1 MKQSVFCGFLSWAVS
16 AGRQEPPKSL
26 VIDTAHRM
34 ITLRSRVNTLPL
46 VGWQPFAIWRVLP
59 TMLKGQ
65 CSQGKG

>member
-1 MKQSVFCGFLSWAVS
+1 
-16 AGRQEPPKSL
+16 
-26 VIDTAHRM
+26 M
-34 ITLRSRVNTLPL
+34 ITLRSRVNTLPF